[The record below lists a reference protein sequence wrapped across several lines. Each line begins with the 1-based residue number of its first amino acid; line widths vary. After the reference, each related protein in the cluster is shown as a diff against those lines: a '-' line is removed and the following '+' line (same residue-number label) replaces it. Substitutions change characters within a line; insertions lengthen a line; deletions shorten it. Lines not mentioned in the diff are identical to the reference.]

1 MHMVLS
7 TPADTDLRGWKIIG
21 GSALPRGLAAAAIA
35 RGIDIFTGY
44 GVSETCPVLTLAQI
58 KTPLASDAAREL
70 DVRTKTG
77 LPIRLVDLRIVN
89 EESRDVAHHGKSQSP
104 GESWCGRRG

>member
-1 MHMVLS
+1 M
-7 TPADTDLRGWKIIG
+7 
-21 GSALPRGLAAAAIA
+21 
-35 RGIDIFTGY
+35 
-44 GVSETCPVLTLAQI
+44 SETCPVLTLAQI
-58 KTPLASDAAREL
+58 KTPLAGDAAREL